1 MEPAKSRMTTPAG
14 THVAPRSMD
23 KFAGNFR
30 RLGRV
35 DPAAIY
41 EKTRSL
47 TEDDWAANEWRQKR
61 FDAHADTQTI
71 ELIFD
76 TDFRHE
82 EPTRRDKYFEL
93 GFDALLEP
101 LIDVISNFYT
111 GDGYVVRAILV
122 RLKGRG
128 VIPKHVDTG
137 YTLMNCRRIHMPI
150 VSSDQV
156 EFTVGGEQQ
165 VMKEGELWEINNA
178 REHSVVN
185 KGDDGRVHLIVD
197 WVPQ

>member
-1 MEPAKSRMTTPAG
+1 
-14 THVAPRSMD
+14 MD

-35 DPAAIY
+35 DPSAIQ
-41 EKTRSL
+41 EKARIL
-47 TEDDWAANEWRQKR
+47 TEEDWSANDWRQNR

-71 ELIFD
+71 QLVFD
-76 TDFRHE
+76 QDFRHE
-82 EPTRRDKYFEL
+82 NPTRHEKYFEL
-93 GFDALLEP
+93 GFESLMEP
-101 LIDVISNFYT
+101 LIETISDSYT

-122 RLKGRG
+122 RLKAGG
-128 VIPKHVDTG
+128 TIPTHVDTG

-150 VSSDQV
+150 FSTDRV
-156 EFTVGGEQQ
+156 EFTVAGEQQ
-165 VMKEGELWEINNA
+165 VMTEGELWEINNA

-185 KGDDGRVHLIVD
+185 KGNEGRVHLIVD

>member
-1 MEPAKSRMTTPAG
+1 ME
-14 THVAPRSMD
+14 

-30 RLGRV
+30 MLGQV
-35 DPAAIY
+35 DASAIRD
-41 EKTRSL
+41 KTQSL
-47 TEDDWAANEWRQKR
+47 TEDDWAADDWRQNR

-71 ELIFD
+71 PLIFD

-82 EPTRRDKYFEL
+82 NPTRREKYFEL
-93 GFDALLEP
+93 GFDSLLEP
-101 LIDVISNFYT
+101 VIETIRDYYT

-122 RLKGRG
+122 RLKAQGS
-128 VIPKHVDTG
+128 IPQHIDTG
-137 YTLMNCRRIHMPI
+137 YTLMSCRRIHMPI
-150 VSSDQV
+150 VSTDRV

-165 VMKEGELWEINNA
+165 VMNQGELWEINNA

-185 KGDDGRVHLIVD
+185 KGNDRRVHLIVD

>member
-1 MEPAKSRMTTPAG
+1 M
-14 THVAPRSMD
+14 
-23 KFAGNFR
+23 
-30 RLGRV
+30 LGQV
-35 DPAAIY
+35 DTSAIR
-41 EKTRSL
+41 EKTQSL
-47 TEDDWAANEWRQKR
+47 TEDDWAANDWRQNR

-82 EPTRRDKYFEL
+82 DPTLREKYFEL
-93 GFDALLEP
+93 SFDTLLDPVTET
-101 LIDVISNFYT
+101 IRDYYT

-122 RLKGRG
+122 RLKAQGT
-128 VIPKHVDTG
+128 IPKHVDTG

-150 VSSDQV
+150 VSTDKV

-165 VMKEGELWEINNA
+165 VMSQGELWEVNNA

-185 KGDDGRVHLIVD
+185 KGNDCRVHLIVD
-197 WVPQ
+197 WVPR